1 MTQHASGQQG
11 GASKG
16 SWLDRAIDI
25 VKPQPGA
32 PPRPAAPPV
41 HEAQWHK
48 SVERKEIVPGL
59 TVHDVG
65 LSVFGE
71 TRSLR
76 DRPGSNEPIGAA
88 RQKIAHAM
96 INDAELSHQTGKSR
110 NKVHD
115 PVEPPDQA
123 LHNPEERTAYESS
136 LHAAREA
143 YLGGHDPTQGANHL
157 RIPTTP
163 DRSNW
168 KFQGGTREGLTI
180 STQSGPY
187 QNSLPNRDVPSR
199 TAWINRYFPGV
210 DEKKHHRKR

>member
-25 VKPQPGA
+25 VRPQPGA

-115 PVEPPDQA
+115 PVEPLIRRCTIRRSAPPT
-123 LHNPEERTAYESS
+123 NPRCTLRAKPIS
-136 LHAAREA
+136 AAMIRPRA
-143 YLGGHDPTQGANHL
+143 RIISGSPQRQIAPTGNSKVGHG
-157 RIPTTP
+157 R
-163 DRSNW
+163 
-168 KFQGGTREGLTI
+168 
-180 STQSGPY
+180 
-187 QNSLPNRDVPSR
+187 V
-199 TAWINRYFPGV
+199 
-210 DEKKHHRKR
+210 